1 MTDNAVPP
9 IDAGAWAVIGASA
22 EGSAHPPDR
31 RVNQDAWRA
40 EVGQGGDLVVAVADG
55 HGDRR
60 HFRSERGSRIAVDVA
75 CGHGL
80 RWAAAGGPD
89 REDLE
94 ESVRDGLLAPL
105 WQDWVRAANDD
116 VADDP
121 FTDREQR
128 CRAPSDGPLIAYGTT
143 LLMGVAV
150 AGGVVLAQI
159 GDGDVVAVATDGT
172 ASTPVPNDPLL
183 DGRRTTSMCQP
194 NALDSF
200 RIGAVDAP
208 AVLLVLFA
216 TDGYGNAQ
224 VERAWESAVGMDFAR
239 YVADHGVAW
248 VGGHLPGWVSACA
261 SLEGSGDDTTVAV
274 LARPAA
280 AGQAGP
286 CSTVSVTEPADAPAG
301 IEASPPASAG
311 PLAATPPEPS
321 AEGGRVRGRTFSAV
335 AAVLALV
342 TVGAVLALTLGGST
356 KPPSR
361 SNGAVHQVHRK
372 RHG

>member
-1 MTDNAVPP
+1 MTDSVAAP
-9 IDAGAWAVIGASA
+9 IDTGAWVVVGASA
-22 EGSAHPPDR
+22 EGAAHPADR
-31 RVNQDAWRA
+31 RVNQDAWCA

-60 HFRSERGSRIAVDVA
+60 HFRSQRGSRIAADLA
-75 CGHGL
+75 CRHGL
-80 RWAAAGGPD
+80 RWAATGGPD

-94 ESVRDGLLAPL
+94 ESVRYGLLAPL
-105 WQDWVRAANDD
+105 WHDWVQAANDD
-116 VADDP
+116 VAGDP

-128 CRAPSDGPLIAYGTT
+128 YRAPTDGPLIAYGTT

-159 GDGDVVAVATDGT
+159 GDGDVVAVAPDGT
-172 ASTPVPNDPLL
+172 VSTPVPNDPLL

-200 RIGAVDAP
+200 RVGAVDAP

-224 VERAWESAVGMDFAR
+224 VERAWESTVGMDFAR

-280 AGQAGP
+280 AGQSALR
-286 CSTVSVTEPADAPAG
+286 STVPVTEPADGPARV
-301 IEASPPASAG
+301 EAGSPAAAG
-311 PLAATPPEPS
+311 SLAATQPEPS
-321 AEGGRVRGRTFSAV
+321 ADGGRVRGRTFSVV

-342 TVGAVLALTLGGST
+342 TVGAVLALTLGAST

-361 SNGAVHQVHRK
+361 GNGAVYQVHRK
-372 RHG
+372 RDG